1 MMHSANRK
9 SDVIAVGPVF
19 ASKGARRVVL
29 LKQRNEEGDTKEY
42 AIINRPTARERAA
55 GNASN
60 RTHKTN
66 SFTHAVRLFCD
77 SLLEQA
83 WKDDWRHEKEA
94 EL

>member
-1 MMHSANRK
+1 MHNANRK

-19 ASKGARRVVL
+19 SSKGARRVVL

-55 GNASN
+55 GSPGN
-60 RTHKTN
+60 RMRKTN

-83 WKDDWRHEKEA
+83 WRDYWKHEKEA
-94 EL
+94 GL